1 LTAGVVAGTAT
12 ITGTINGA
20 AITDDADV
28 AFNVGA
34 AAAATT
40 TITANPIA
48 ITADGQST
56 STITVQAK
64 DANGN
69 NLAAGGDAV
78 VLATTLG
85 ALGAVADN
93 GDGTYTATLTA
104 GVVAGTATITGTI
117 NGAAITDDA
126 DVAFNVGAAA
136 AATTTITANPI
147 AITADGQSTSTI
159 TVQAKDANGNNLAAG
174 GDAVVLATTL
184 GALGAV
190 ADNNDGT
197 YTATLT
203 AGVVAGIA
211 RITGLLNGQEIL
223 SSAEV
228 EIAIPEWIIGL
239 KVIEV
244 EGYAL
249 ISWDAVTDE
258 VVEVRIHRRE
268 LDDEYRLISAE
279 KPESGTFQDRSVE
292 SGISYL
298 YQLEG
303 VASNSE
309 KRYRSQEISFAT
321 QLRAD
326 SAVKLE
332 QPFPNPSS
340 GYVTVQYFI
349 SKPSPVDIAVFNSF
363 GSPVLSVRGPEQGV
377 SSAGWFSIRFSVGTL
392 PSGTYTVVVRTNYG
406 SSSRSFVA
414 IRQ

>member
-1 LTAGVVAGTAT
+1 M
-12 ITGTINGA
+12 
-20 AITDDADV
+20 
-28 AFNVGA
+28 
-34 AAAATT
+34 
-40 TITANPIA
+40 
-48 ITADGQST
+48 
-56 STITVQAK
+56 
-64 DANGN
+64 
-69 NLAAGGDAV
+69 
-78 VLATTLG
+78 
-85 ALGAVADN
+85 
-93 GDGTYTATLTA
+93 
-104 GVVAGTATITGTI
+104 
-117 NGAAITDDA
+117 
-126 DVAFNVGAAA
+126 
-136 AATTTITANPI
+136 
-147 AITADGQSTSTI
+147 
-159 TVQAKDANGNNLAAG
+159 
-174 GDAVVLATTL
+174 LATTL

-203 AGVVAGIA
+203 AGVAAGIA

-239 KVIEV
+239 KVVEV

-298 YQLEG
+298 YQPEG
-303 VASNSE
+303 VTANSE
-309 KRYRSQEISFAT
+309 KRYKSQEISFVT

-363 GSPVLSVRGPEQGV
+363 GSPVLSVKR
-377 SSAGWFSIRFSVGTL
+377 A
-392 PSGTYTVVVRTNYG
+392 
-406 SSSRSFVA
+406 
-414 IRQ
+414 

>member
-1 LTAGVVAGTAT
+1 LTAANQVGNAT

-20 AITDDADV
+20 AITDDATV
-28 AFNVGA
+28 AMQA
-34 AAAATT
+34 AAAAAAAT

-78 VLATTLG
+78 ILATTLG

-104 GVVAGTATITGTI
+104 GVVAG
-117 NGAAITDDA
+117 
-126 DVAFNVGAAA
+126 V
-136 AATTTITANPI
+136 
-147 AITADGQSTSTI
+147 
-159 TVQAKDANGNNLAAG
+159 
-174 GDAVVLATTL
+174 
-184 GALGAV
+184 
-190 ADNNDGT
+190 
-197 YTATLT
+197 
-203 AGVVAGIA
+203 A

-228 EIAIPEWIIGL
+228 EIALPEWIIGL
-239 KVIEV
+239 KVVDV

-258 VVEVRIHRRE
+258 VVEIRIHRRE
-268 LDDEYRLISAE
+268 LDDEYGLISAG
-279 KPESGTFQDRSVE
+279 KPESRTFQDRNIE
-292 SGISYL
+292 SGISYM

-303 VASNSE
+303 VTADSQ
-309 KRYRSQEISFAT
+309 KRYKSQEISFAA
-321 QLRAD
+321 QMRVD

-332 QPFPNPSS
+332 QPFPNPST
-340 GYVTVQYFI
+340 GFVTVQYFI
-349 SKPSPVDIAVFNSF
+349 SNPSPVDIAVFNSF
-363 GSPVLSVRGPEQGV
+363 GRPVLSLVGPEQGV
-377 SSAGWFSIRFSVGTL
+377 AGAGWSSVRFSIRSL
-392 PSGTYTVVVRTNYG
+392 PSGTYTVVIRTNYG

-414 IRQ
+414 IR